1 MRRIPIVAAFAVALL
16 PSIGTAATLLE
27 ISIRPKARPAVPET
41 VVARLA
47 TSEPAT
53 PAPRAAGFGTWIDGI
68 KARAAAR
75 GISRETVDAAFAGV
89 TYDADVIRRDRNQS
103 EFTKTIWD
111 YLDTAVSDLRVTN
124 GREALGRHEA
134 VLDQIETRYGVPKE
148 VVVAVWGLE
157 SAYGTF
163 RGESSVI
170 QSLATLAYD
179 GRRGAFFEAQ
189 LWAALEIL
197 DAGDTAPSNMKGS
210 WAGASGHTQF
220 MPTSFLDYAVDF
232 TGDGRRDIWGE
243 DPTDALAST
252 ANYLA
257 RHGWTPGVPWGVEV
271 VLPDGFDFSQTGHPV
286 KKGAADWAELGV
298 RDTAGEPVPDHG
310 PASVILPGGS
320 DGAVFMVFAN
330 FAVIERYNPADAYVI
345 GVGHLADRIAGGPS
359 IRSDWPRHLRAL
371 SFDERK
377 EIQRRLTSAGF
388 DTRGI
393 DGLMG
398 PLTEEAIRGF
408 QRSIGVTP
416 DGYASTDLL
425 ARLR

>member
-27 ISIRPKARPAVPET
+27 ISIRPKARPAVSET
-41 VVARLA
+41 VVARMA

-75 GISRETVDAAFAGV
+75 GISRATVDAAFAGV

-286 KKGAADWAELGV
+286 KKSAADWAELGV

-345 GVGHLADRIAGGPS
+345 GVGHLADRIAGGAP